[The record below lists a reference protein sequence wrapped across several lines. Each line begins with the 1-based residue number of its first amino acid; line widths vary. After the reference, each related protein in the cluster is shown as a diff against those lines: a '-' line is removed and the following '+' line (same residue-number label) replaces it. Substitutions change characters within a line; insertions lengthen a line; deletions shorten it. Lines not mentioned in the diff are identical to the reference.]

1 MRTSSQNSLYLLVV
15 ISVNHRYDFVELD
28 SSALCQSLG
37 ISTDPSLYSVPK
49 GAYEA
54 DMYTTNC
61 SIIVRTVEAQRGRQF
76 YMKNHQN

>member
-61 SIIVRTVEAQRGRQF
+61 SIRL
-76 YMKNHQN
+76 

>member
-1 MRTSSQNSLYLLVV
+1 MSYHSCVNEIQALLMRTSSQNSLYLLVV

-61 SIIVRTVEAQRGRQF
+61 SIRL
-76 YMKNHQN
+76 

>member
-1 MRTSSQNSLYLLVV
+1 MSYHSCVSEIRALLMRTSSQNSLYLLVV
-15 ISVNHRYDFVELD
+15 ISVNHRYNFVELD

-61 SIIVRTVEAQRGRQF
+61 SIRL
-76 YMKNHQN
+76 